1 MRIFLRGWKTV
12 TASSEWWPTEQAGG
26 RRIRETVEEAYK
38 VLTFLLTILSDVMR
52 TVDCFPLYCAEKL
65 EV

>member
-1 MRIFLRGWKTV
+1 M

-38 VLTFLLTILSDVMR
+38 VLIFLLTILSDVMR